1 MADLSWID
9 PLFKNARSA
18 FGLDPKQAA
27 EGQLMQ
33 KHGDLYTAQTE
44 TEKYRLGQLLPAQ
57 KGVFDADAG
66 HKRALGGK
74 VTEETRG
81 IKHTNDSA
89 QRLSELLSDPTNYIT
104 TPDGRRVP
112 DVNKIH
118 GIIAASAGAGGSAGV
133 KNVPGIIG
141 GFNLQAAPL
150 SPGANLAAGGTN
162 ATAGANMLKPIQ
174 LNPDQTL
181 IQKDPLT
188 GQPITGAP
196 MAAPQITLPSM
207 AAPLTSLPPNAEV
220 LKAGSFDP
228 KALSEILTGAN
239 KASMDKV
246 GISMPGKVASNLP
259 YTAPASSTKLQI
271 ADANNDTEIT
281 KVEKQIEA
289 KIAIAQQ
296 NGASREE
303 VARIRNEGAEAVARI
318 RGKGKGASSSGAAGV
333 GQDGGV
339 APIDLNRLA
348 DREKAA
354 SEYLVNSFGKSGHNI
369 DPNQAAL
376 LAAAATQSFPNDPA
390 GVAVQK
396 FMTQNGITSDTG
408 GWSRVDFSQ
417 NGKPM
422 DFNALRTKLF
432 GAQPGP
438 AAAATGAPGTP
449 LTADGKPA
457 DGSVAGVVAG
467 GSTPAGAPAGG
478 VNIEGVP
485 FEPDKVIAKER
496 SHGDKY
502 TGIDKRTGKLTTA
515 YWDAEALNGKGAWSD
530 APIGGR
536 QEDFDKVGELEKT
549 AQRRSTKGWNL
560 PASAEEAKGA
570 EDELLKLAVEKG
582 ALSPEEYD
590 AVTKFGQVS
599 GSKRSTA
606 LRVVEKLK
614 AMESEEAKRDPRVK
628 SYAKGDFLDDKG
640 IPDDALELA
649 ERLGIDRAAY
659 GLPKKVDYSGAGTN
673 IAGNLYDD
681 FKGSA
686 LGAVFT
692 PSAYSDER
700 SAIESGLKAFFTDLQ
715 AGKVKTSPQ
724 PRNDVP
730 PAAGPV
736 GSSSTEAAPELPA
749 ETKVEPPS
757 IPKGVPTQTK
767 KEPAEMAPEA
777 PAASVADVVAPKK
790 EISKEELERNLKG
803 KGFGG
808 QVTPKGKPGDG
819 NPKLARD
826 WKNEPNKPPVADPEM
841 VKRIK
846 EQKAKDDADK
856 KAADTKK
863 AEKPK
868 SVADVVTPKK
878 DQKRGMTPDEIK
890 IMLAEDFRK
899 EVERRNKNKP

>member
-1 MADLSWID
+1 
-9 PLFKNARSA
+9 
-18 FGLDPKQAA
+18 
-27 EGQLMQ
+27 MQ

-66 HKRALGGK
+66 HKKALGGK

-162 ATAGANMLKPIQ
+162 ATAGAGMLKPIQ

-196 MAAPQITLPSM
+196 MAAPKVTLPNFAGPITEPLAPSGQVIPRGNISNEDL
-207 AAPLTSLPPNAEV
+207 AAILAPGN
-220 LKAGSFDP
+220 KAG
-228 KALSEILTGAN
+228 
-239 KASMDKV
+239 MDKV
-246 GISMPGKVASNLP
+246 GIEMPQRVNSNLP
-259 YTAPASSTKLQI
+259 YTAPASSTKLQVADKNNEADLTEALLANQNKLDI
-271 ADANNDTEIT
+271 AMGRNATAKEIAEIR
-281 KVEKQIEA
+281 KEGQEI
-289 KIAIAQQ
+289 
-296 NGASREE
+296 
-303 VARIRNEGAEAVARI
+303 VARIRG
-318 RGKGKGASSSGAAGV
+318 GKGKGASSSGAAGV

-354 SEYLVNSFGKSGHNI
+354 TEYLVNSFGKSGHNI
-369 DPNQAAL
+369 DPNHAAL

-390 GVAVQK
+390 GTAIQK

-432 GAQPGP
+432 GAQQGP

-467 GSTPAGAPAGG
+467 GSTPDGAPAGG

-496 SHGDKY
+496 SHGDEY

-530 APIGGR
+530 TPIGGR
-536 QEDFDKVGELEKT
+536 QEDFDKVDQLGKDLNREGGMLT
-549 AQRRSTKGWNL
+549 RPPT
-560 PASAEEAKGA
+560 AEESRTA
-570 EDELLKLAVEKG
+570 EDDILKLALEKG
-582 ALSPEEYD
+582 AISKEEYD

-606 LRVVEKLK
+606 EKVVAKLK
-614 AMESEEAKRDPRVK
+614 VMEGEEAKRDPRVK
-628 SYAKGDFLDDKG
+628 SYAKGDFVDDTG
-640 IPDDALELA
+640 LPDNAMELA
-649 ERLGIDRAAY
+649 ERLGIDREAY
-659 GLPKKVDYSGAGTN
+659 GIPSYKGKMTTDSRGRRYRESTLGDLGEAFIQNVPGSFFLPGYKDTQ
-673 IAGNLYDD
+673 D
-681 FKGSA
+681 
-686 LGAVFT
+686 
-692 PSAYSDER
+692 R
-700 SAIESGLKAFFTDLQ
+700 MHSGLKAFFSDVL

-730 PAAGPV
+730 PVAGPA
-736 GSSSTEAAPELPA
+736 GSKTEKAPELPA
-749 ETKVEPPS
+749 ETKIEPPS

-767 KEPAEMAPEA
+767 QESVPVEKAKPDTKPAPKT
-777 PAASVADVVAPKK
+777 VAEIVAPKK
-790 EISKEELERNLKG
+790 DLTDEEKRILAG
-803 KGFGG
+803 KGFGKA
-808 QVTPKGKPGDG
+808 Q
-819 NPKLARD
+819 RD
-826 WKNEPNKPPVADPEM
+826 EVAA
-841 VKRIK
+841 K
-846 EQKAKDDADK
+846 QKK
-856 KAADTKK
+856 
-863 AEKPK
+863 
-868 SVADVVTPKK
+868 
-878 DQKRGMTPDEIK
+878 
-890 IMLAEDFRK
+890 
-899 EVERRNKNKP
+899 

>member
-18 FGLDPKQAA
+18 FGLDPKAAA

-33 KHGDLYTAQTE
+33 KHGDLYDAQTE

-66 HKRALGGK
+66 HKKALGVK
-74 VTEETRG
+74 VGEETRG

-118 GIIAASAGAGGSAGV
+118 GIIAASAGAGGAAGV

-141 GFNLQAAPL
+141 GFNLQANPL

-162 ATAGANMLKPIQ
+162 ATAGAGMLKPIQ

-228 KALSEILTGAN
+228 KALSEILTGSN

-246 GISMPGKVASNLP
+246 GIKMPEKVASNLP
-259 YTAPASSTKLQI
+259 YTAPASSTKLQVADKNNEADLTQALLDNQTKLDIAMGRNATAKEI
-271 ADANNDTEIT
+271 ADIRKEGQEI
-281 KVEKQIEA
+281 
-289 KIAIAQQ
+289 
-296 NGASREE
+296 
-303 VARIRNEGAEAVARI
+303 VARI
-318 RGKGKGASSSGAAGV
+318 RGGKKGSSASAG
-333 GQDGGV
+333 GGLGDGSEV
-339 APIDLNRLA
+339 VDPLSLNRLGE
-348 DREKAA
+348 REKDAILA
-354 SEYLVNSFGKSGHNI
+354 ITNGFGKSGHEINA
-369 DPNQAAL
+369 NQAAL
-376 LAAAATQSFPNDPA
+376 LAAAATTSFPNDPA
-390 GVAVQK
+390 HVAVQK
-396 FMTQNGITSDTG
+396 FMAQNGITSDTG
-408 GWSRVDFSQ
+408 GWSRVDFKNSD
-417 NGKPM
+417 GSPV
-422 DFNALRTKLF
+422 DFNALRQRLF
-432 GAQPGP
+432 GAKPAEAGP
-438 AAAATGAPGTP
+438 AASATGAPATP
-449 LTADGKPA
+449 AVGGGAAAAP
-457 DGSVAGVVAG
+457 GSSVAGVVANG
-467 GSTPAGAPAGG
+467 ATPAGGPAKKADGSIE
-478 VNIEGVP
+478 IEGIP
-485 FEPDKVIAKER
+485 FTPGSNLATER
-496 SHGDKY
+496 KHGDKY
-502 TGIDKRTGKLTTA
+502 TGLSKTTGKIETR
-515 YWDAEALNGKGAWSD
+515 YWDAEALGGKGGWSD
-530 APIGGR
+530 TPIGGR

-549 AQRRSTKGWNL
+549 AQRRSTNGWNL
-560 PASAEEAKGA
+560 PATAEEAKGA
-570 EDELLKLAVEKG
+570 EDDLLKLAVEKG

-659 GLPKKVDYSGAGTN
+659 GLPQKVDYSRNGTN
-673 IAGNLYDD
+673 IAGNMYDD

-686 LGAVFT
+686 LGAIFT
-692 PSAYSDER
+692 PSAYSNER
-700 SAIESGLKAFFTDLQ
+700 AAIESGLKAFFTDLQ
-715 AGKVKTSPQ
+715 AGKVKISPQ

-730 PAAGPV
+730 PATGPT
-736 GSSSTEAAPELPA
+736 GSKTEMAPELPA
-749 ETKVEPPS
+749 DRKIVPPVVGLKGAKSETK
-757 IPKGVPTQTK
+757 
-767 KEPAEMAPEA
+767 AESGPEA
-777 PAASVADVVAPKK
+777 GPETKPRSEVPPVSGLKGSKPKSVADVVAPKK
-790 EISKEELERNLKG
+790 ELTDEEKRILSG
-803 KGFGG
+803 KGFGKA
-808 QVTPKGKPGDG
+808 QKD
-819 NPKLARD
+819 
-826 WKNEPNKPPVADPEM
+826 EVAA
-841 VKRIK
+841 K
-846 EQKAKDDADK
+846 QKK
-856 KAADTKK
+856 
-863 AEKPK
+863 
-868 SVADVVTPKK
+868 
-878 DQKRGMTPDEIK
+878 
-890 IMLAEDFRK
+890 
-899 EVERRNKNKP
+899 

>member
-9 PLFKNARSA
+9 PLFKHARSA

-66 HKRALGGK
+66 HKKALGGK

-162 ATAGANMLKPIQ
+162 ATAGAGMLKPIQ

-228 KALSEILTGAN
+228 KALSEILTGSN

-246 GISMPGKVASNLP
+246 GIKMPEKAASNLP
-259 YTAPASSTKLQI
+259 YTAPASSTKLQVADKNNEADLNQALLDNQTKLDIAMGRNATAKEI
-271 ADANNDTEIT
+271 ADIRKEGQEI
-281 KVEKQIEA
+281 
-289 KIAIAQQ
+289 
-296 NGASREE
+296 
-303 VARIRNEGAEAVARI
+303 VARIRA
-318 RGKGKGASSSGAAGV
+318 GKGKGASSSGDAGV

-354 SEYLVNSFGKSGHNI
+354 TEYLVNSFGKSGHNI
-369 DPNQAAL
+369 DPNHAAL

-390 GVAVQK
+390 GTAIQK

-408 GWSRVDFSQ
+408 GWNRVDFSQ

-432 GAQPGP
+432 GAQQGP

-467 GSTPAGAPAGG
+467 GSTPAGAPAPKADGSIE
-478 VNIEGVP
+478 IEGIP
-485 FEPDKVIAKER
+485 FTPGSNLATER
-496 SHGDKY
+496 KHGDEY
-502 TGIDKRTGKLTTA
+502 TGISKTTGKIETR
-515 YWDAEALNGKGAWSD
+515 YWDAEALGGKGGWSD
-530 APIGGR
+530 TPIGGR

-590 AVTKFGQVS
+590 AATKFGQVS

-606 LRVVEKLK
+606 LKVVERLK

-686 LGAVFT
+686 LGAIFT

-700 SAIESGLKAFFTDLQ
+700 AAIESGLKAFFTDLQ

-730 PAAGPV
+730 PAAGPT
-736 GSSSTEAAPELPA
+736 GAKTEKAPELPA
-749 ETKVEPPS
+749 ETKIEPPS

-767 KEPAEMAPEA
+767 QESVPVEKAKPDTKPAPKT
-777 PAASVADVVAPKK
+777 VAEIVAPKK
-790 EISKEELERNLKG
+790 DLTDEEKRILAG
-803 KGFGG
+803 KGFGKA
-808 QVTPKGKPGDG
+808 Q
-819 NPKLARD
+819 RD
-826 WKNEPNKPPVADPEM
+826 EVAA
-841 VKRIK
+841 K
-846 EQKAKDDADK
+846 QKK
-856 KAADTKK
+856 
-863 AEKPK
+863 
-868 SVADVVTPKK
+868 
-878 DQKRGMTPDEIK
+878 
-890 IMLAEDFRK
+890 
-899 EVERRNKNKP
+899 

>member
-9 PLFKNARSA
+9 PLFKHARSA

-66 HKRALGGK
+66 HKKALGVK
-74 VTEETRG
+74 VGEETRG

-104 TPDGRRVP
+104 TQDGRRVP

-118 GIIAASAGAGGSAGV
+118 GIIAASAGAGGAAGV

-141 GFNLQAAPL
+141 GFNLQANPL

-162 ATAGANMLKPIQ
+162 ATAGAGMLKPIQ

-196 MAAPQITLPSM
+196 MAAPKVTLPNF
-207 AAPLTSLPPNAEV
+207 AGPITEPLAPNAQVIPRGNISNED
-220 LKAGSFDP
+220 LAAILAPGNKAG
-228 KALSEILTGAN
+228 
-239 KASMDKV
+239 MDKV
-246 GISMPGKVASNLP
+246 GIEMPQRVNSNLP
-259 YTAPASSTKLQI
+259 YTAPASSTKLQVADKNNEADLTQALLDNQTKLDIAMGRNATAKEI
-271 ADANNDTEIT
+271 ADIRKEGQEI
-281 KVEKQIEA
+281 
-289 KIAIAQQ
+289 
-296 NGASREE
+296 
-303 VARIRNEGAEAVARI
+303 VARIRA
-318 RGKGKGASSSGAAGV
+318 GKGKGASSSGEAGV

-354 SEYLVNSFGKSGHNI
+354 TEYLVNSFGKSGHNI
-369 DPNQAAL
+369 DPNHAAL

-390 GVAVQK
+390 GTAIQK

-438 AAAATGAPGTP
+438 AATATGAPGTP

-467 GSTPAGAPAGG
+467 GSTPAGAPAPKADGSIE
-478 VNIEGVP
+478 IEGIP
-485 FEPDKVIAKER
+485 FTPGSNLATER
-496 SHGDKY
+496 KHGDEY
-502 TGIDKRTGKLTTA
+502 TGISKTTGKIETR
-515 YWDAEALNGKGAWSD
+515 YWDAEALGGKGGWSD
-530 APIGGR
+530 TPIGGR
-536 QEDFDKVGELEKT
+536 QEDFDKVDQLGKDLNREGGMFT
-549 AQRRSTKGWNL
+549 RPPT
-560 PASAEEAKGA
+560 AEESRTA
-570 EDELLKLAVEKG
+570 EDDILKLALEKG
-582 ALSPEEYD
+582 AISKEEYD
-590 AVTKFGQVS
+590 AATKFGKVS

-606 LRVVEKLK
+606 AKVVDKLK
-614 AMESEEAKRDPRVK
+614 AMEGEEAKRDPRVK

-640 IPDDALELA
+640 LPDDAMELA
-649 ERLGIDRAAY
+649 ERLGIDREAY
-659 GLPKKVDYSGAGTN
+659 GIPSYKGKMTTDSRGRRYRESTLGDLGEAFIQNVPGSLFLPGYKDTQ
-673 IAGNLYDD
+673 D
-681 FKGSA
+681 
-686 LGAVFT
+686 
-692 PSAYSDER
+692 R
-700 SAIESGLKAFFTDLQ
+700 MHSGLKAFFADVL

-730 PAAGPV
+730 PVAGPA
-736 GSSSTEAAPELPA
+736 GSKTEKAPELPA
-749 ETKVEPPS
+749 ETKIEPPS

-767 KEPAEMAPEA
+767 QESVPVEKAKPDTKPAPKT
-777 PAASVADVVAPKK
+777 VAEIVAPKK
-790 EISKEELERNLKG
+790 ELTDEEKRILAG
-803 KGFGG
+803 KGFGKI
-808 QVTPKGKPGDG
+808 QKD
-819 NPKLARD
+819 
-826 WKNEPNKPPVADPEM
+826 EVAA
-841 VKRIK
+841 K
-846 EQKAKDDADK
+846 QKK
-856 KAADTKK
+856 
-863 AEKPK
+863 
-868 SVADVVTPKK
+868 
-878 DQKRGMTPDEIK
+878 
-890 IMLAEDFRK
+890 
-899 EVERRNKNKP
+899 